1 MNKLRE
7 KIVEDFINAL
17 SEDVIPWERDW
28 YMTVTP
34 VNSNGNVYHGLNRY
48 MLSFVQD
55 EMKYKDNRWMTFKQ
69 ANDKGYHVKKGEKGT
84 RIEFWSLYDKERK
97 CKITGEQA
105 ALLSSEEAKER
116 LVPLVQEYTVFN
128 AEQIEGIP
136 PQKITDREQISV
148 KELAKARD
156 RIISGMDV
164 GFKEGGD
171 KAFYSPAE
179 DFIMLPEAHKFKSDY
194 SYMATFL
201 HEAAHATGNEKRLNR
216 ELSTVFGSLE
226 YAKEELRA
234 EISAAFMAQSIRL
247 NEKGIQNH
255 KSYIQSWISLFKNK
269 PEELFAAIRDAEKIS
284 DYVIEKGQFK
294 CMEYTESKEEYIEKM
309 DSAFAENKPVS
320 KTERAVYSQVMKER
334 YSEKSLKT
342 IAEETK
348 KAIKDKEYEREM

>member
-84 RIEFWSLYDKERK
+84 RIEFWSLYDTLTKK
-97 CKITGEQA
+97 KITPKEIENIP
-105 ALLSSEEAKER
+105 EEER
-116 LVPLVQEYTVFN
+116 ERIVPLVQEYTVFN

-136 PQKITDREQISV
+136 PQKITGREQISV

-216 ELSTVFGSLE
+216 ELSTVFGSPE

-234 EISAAFMAQSIRL
+234 EISAAFMAQ
-247 NEKGIQNH
+247 
-255 KSYIQSWISLFKNK
+255 
-269 PEELFAAIRDAEKIS
+269 
-284 DYVIEKGQFK
+284 
-294 CMEYTESKEEYIEKM
+294 
-309 DSAFAENKPVS
+309 
-320 KTERAVYSQVMKER
+320 
-334 YSEKSLKT
+334 
-342 IAEETK
+342 
-348 KAIKDKEYEREM
+348 